1 MASWQAFAI
10 RTILR
15 FTMKR
20 AARSGIDIDKTRA
33 SVGTPRPQVLKI
45 WPGWNVGPRVVEGLT
60 FEAYDRAD
68 PPPLRDDL
76 VVLYLHGGG
85 YFFGSPQTHR
95 QLALNMAKHCDA
107 PVFSLDYRLA
117 PKHRFPAAL
126 DDAIAAYQWLVKT
139 YPQRHFIIAGDSA
152 GGGLAINTA
161 LEARSH
167 GLPRP
172 AAVITFSPW
181 TDMAVTGES
190 VDSNNRSCAML
201 TAKGVREAAQYYLGN
216 ADPRDPRHSPLYAD
230 LTGLPPQ
237 LIFASTDEVLRDDST
252 RFAAKAR
259 EQGVEVE
266 LHLVRG
272 VPHVWPIFARIVPE
286 GRESLRQVQAF
297 VVRTVPPAQ
306 SRAA

>member
-1 MASWQAFAI
+1 M
-10 RTILR
+10 
-15 FTMKR
+15 
-20 AARSGIDIDKTRA
+20 
-33 SVGTPRPQVLKI
+33 
-45 WPGWNVGPRVVEGLT
+45 GPRVVEGLT
-60 FEAYDRAD
+60 FEAYGRAD
-68 PPPLRDDL
+68 LPSLRDDL

-139 YPQRHFIIAGDSA
+139 YPKRHFIIAGDSA
-152 GGGLAINTA
+152 GGGLAINAA
-161 LEARSH
+161 LEARSR

-172 AAVITFSPW
+172 AAIITFSPW

-190 VDSNNRSCAML
+190 VDSNNRSCAMF

-237 LIFASTDEVLRDDST
+237 LIFASTDEVLRDDSA
-252 RFAAKAR
+252 RFATKAR

>member
-20 AARSGIDIDKTRA
+20 AGRSGIDIDKTRA
-33 SVGTPRPQVLKI
+33 SFGTPRPQVLKI
-45 WPGWNVGPRVVEGLT
+45 WPGWSVGPRVVEGLT

-68 PPPLRDDL
+68 LPSLRDDL

-85 YFFGSPQTHR
+85 YFFGSPQMHR

-117 PKHRFPAAL
+117 PMHRFPAAL

-201 TAKGVREAAQYYLGN
+201 TAKGVREAGTA
-216 ADPRDPRHSPLYAD
+216 PRARRAARLAD
-230 LTGLPPQ
+230 LRAHRAGG
-237 LIFASTDEVLRDDST
+237 
-252 RFAAKAR
+252 AR
-259 EQGVEVE
+259 EPTAGAS
-266 LHLVRG
+266 VRG
-272 VPHVWPIFARIVPE
+272 ADGAARAI
-286 GRESLRQVQAF
+286 
-297 VVRTVPPAQ
+297 T
-306 SRAA
+306 SRVMSQKPYILYCWAA

>member
-1 MASWQAFAI
+1 
-10 RTILR
+10 
-15 FTMKR
+15 MKR
-20 AARSGIDIDKTRA
+20 AGRSGIDIDKTRA
-33 SVGTPRPQVLKI
+33 SFGTPRPQVLKI

-60 FEAYDRAD
+60 FEAYGRAD
-68 PPPLRDDL
+68 LPSLRDDL

-139 YPQRHFIIAGDSA
+139 YPKRHFIIAGDSA
-152 GGGLAINTA
+152 GGGLAINAA
-161 LEARSH
+161 LEARSR

-172 AAVITFSPW
+172 AAIITFSPW

-190 VDSNNRSCAML
+190 VDSNNRSCAMF

-237 LIFASTDEVLRDDST
+237 LIFASTDEVLRDDSA
-252 RFAAKAR
+252 RFATKAR

>member
-1 MASWQAFAI
+1 ME
-10 RTILR
+10 RGT
-15 FTMKR
+15 
-20 AARSGIDIDKTRA
+20 TR
-33 SVGTPRPQVLKI
+33 GRRP
-45 WPGWNVGPRVVEGLT
+45 E

-68 PPPLRDDL
+68 LPSLRDDL

-117 PKHRFPAAL
+117 PMHRFPAAL

-139 YPQRHFIIAGDSA
+139 YPQRHFMIAGDSA

-181 TDMAVTGES
+181 TDMAVTGELL
-190 VDSNNRSCAML
+190 DSNNRSCAML

-237 LIFASTDEVLRDDST
+237 LI
-252 RFAAKAR
+252 
-259 EQGVEVE
+259 
-266 LHLVRG
+266 
-272 VPHVWPIFARIVPE
+272 
-286 GRESLRQVQAF
+286 
-297 VVRTVPPAQ
+297 
-306 SRAA
+306 SRAPTRSCATIQPASLPRRGSKASRWNCTSCAACRTSGRSSRAWCRRGARAYGRCNRSWCGRCRPRNHEPRDEPEALHPLPLGRLELQATPSKVCANSGTSGLPDRAEFA

>member
-1 MASWQAFAI
+1 LREPKEVKFGQLAGVCHTHHPSLHDEAGRAKRDRHRQDARVCRNAS
-10 RTILR
+10 
-15 FTMKR
+15 
-20 AARSGIDIDKTRA
+20 
-33 SVGTPRPQVLKI
+33 
-45 WPGWNVGPRVVEGLT
+45 VEGLT

-68 PPPLRDDL
+68 LPSLRDDL

-95 QLALNMAKHCDA
+95 QLGLNMAKHCDA

-117 PKHRFPAAL
+117 PMHRFPAAL

-230 LTGLPPQ
+230 LTGLSPQ

>member
-1 MASWQAFAI
+1 MASWQAFAM

-20 AARSGIDIDKTRA
+20 AGRNGIDVDKTRA
-33 SVGTPRPQVLKI
+33 SLGAPRPEVLKI
-45 WPGWNVGPRVVEGLT
+45 WPGWNVGPRKVEGLT
-60 FEAYDRAD
+60 FETYDRAD
-68 PPPLRDDL
+68 RPTLRDDL

-85 YFFGSPQTHR
+85 YFVGSPQTHR

-107 PVFSLDYRLA
+107 PVLSLDYRLA
-117 PKHRFPAAL
+117 PMHRFPAAL

-230 LTGLPPQ
+230 LTGLSPQ